1 MKPKF
6 TLREIYGDDILY
18 TPRTPFSDNP
28 WMLNDVHKLDAL
40 TSREVLFADVPVLV
54 HSATQTAQAKAL
66 LSLAGF
72 TPPSTIYTYDT
83 EEAYHAHLQNSDATI
98 VCQYL
103 HEAHQI
109 PRDRYWMDAEK
120 FNELNCK
127 SYIDQLIDAK
137 YVPKRFTVKLADA
150 PATISSM
157 TLPIVLKPGGDDPTS
172 GGYGVMICHTNEQVT
187 EALRQLRKATT
198 EDVVVEQLL
207 SVKANFSCQYIYTTE
222 LGIQY
227 LGASEQLTDEEGH
240 YHGNVIVRD
249 VPQRVIDVGRH
260 IMECGVAEGFVGIA
274 GFDLIVTDT
283 GDIQAIDLNFR
294 QNGSTAMLMFK
305 DSFKKSVAKFMS
317 YEAKADNATFYTNIV
332 NCIKEGGLLPLAYY
346 DGDYFDEPVTS
357 RFYGI
362 WYDDSL
368 EQIEMRE
375 RLLL

>member
-6 TLREIYGDDILY
+6 TLRDIYGEHVIY

-28 WMLNDVHKLDAL
+28 WMVNDAHRLDAL
-40 TSREVLFADVPVLV
+40 TSREVLFADVPVVV
-54 HSATQTAQAKAL
+54 HSATQTERAKSL
-66 LSLAGF
+66 FTLAGL
-72 TPPSTIYTYDT
+72 TVSDNVLTYDT
-83 EEAYHAHLQNSDATI
+83 EEQYHAYLQNAETV

-103 HEAHQI
+103 HDADQI
-109 PRDRYWMDAEK
+109 PRESYWMDAEK

-150 PATISSM
+150 QATIAAM

-198 EDVVVEQLL
+198 ENVVVEQLL
-207 SVKANFSCQYIYTTE
+207 NVKANFSCQYIYNE
-222 LGIQY
+222 KLGIQY
-227 LGASEQLTDEEGH
+227 LGASEQLTDEDGH

-260 IMECGVAEGFVGIA
+260 IMECGVAEGFVGVA
-274 GFDLIVTDT
+274 GFDLIVTEA

-305 DSFKKSVAKFMS
+305 DSFTKPVAKFMS
-317 YEAKADNATFYTNIV
+317 YEAQDNEQFYRTITNLIE
-332 NCIKEGGLLPLAYY
+332 EGGLLPLAFY
-346 DGDYFDEPVTS
+346 DGDYFNEDVKS
-357 RFYGI
+357 RFYGV
-362 WYDDSL
+362 WYGDSL
-368 EQIEMRE
+368 EEIEARE
-375 RLLL
+375 RLLI

>member
-1 MKPKF
+1 MQPKF
-6 TLREIYGDDILY
+6 TLRDIYGDNVLY

-28 WMLNDVHKLDAL
+28 WVVNDAHQLDAL
-40 TSREVLFADVPVLV
+40 TSREVLFADVPVVV
-54 HSATQTAQAKAL
+54 HSATQTEQAKAL
-66 LSLAGF
+66 FKLAGL
-72 TPPSTIYTYDT
+72 TPSDNVLTYET
-83 EEAYHAHLQNSDATI
+83 EEQYHAHLQGSDTPV

-103 HEAHQI
+103 HEPNQI

-150 PATISSM
+150 TATIASM

-172 GGYGVMICHTNEQVT
+172 GGYGVMICRTNEQVT

-198 EDVVVEQLL
+198 DTVVVEQLL
-207 SVKANFSCQYIYTTE
+207 AVKANFSCQYVYNET

-227 LGASEQLTDEEGH
+227 LGASEQLTDDEGH
-240 YHGNVIVRD
+240 YQGNVMVRD
-249 VPQRVIDVGRH
+249 VPKRVIEVGKH
-260 IMECGVAEGFVGIA
+260 IMECGVDEGFVGVA
-274 GFDLIVTDT
+274 GFDLIVTET

-305 DSFKKSVAKFMS
+305 DSFKKPVAKFMS
-317 YEAKADNATFYTNIV
+317 YVATDNQKFHQNITAL
-332 NCIKEGGLLPLAYY
+332 IKEGGLLPLAYY
-346 DGDYFDEPVTS
+346 DGDYFEEDVKS
-357 RFYGI
+357 RFYGV

-368 EQIEMRE
+368 EQIEARE
-375 RLLL
+375 RLLQ